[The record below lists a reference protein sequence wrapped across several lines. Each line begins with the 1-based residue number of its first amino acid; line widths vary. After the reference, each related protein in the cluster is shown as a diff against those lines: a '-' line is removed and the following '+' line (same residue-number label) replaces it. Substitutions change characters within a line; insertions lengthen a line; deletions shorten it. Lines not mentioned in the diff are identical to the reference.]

1 MIEDTTNEIEQQ
13 LVDLSTYLRLAIRKG
28 SASIIRSHLEPDHN
42 KHAVL
47 CKAAEYGHLN
57 IVKLLVEEF
66 DANIRAYGD
75 YVLEISMM
83 NDHADI
89 YGYFN
94 EIVGKEEQGNQ
105 VNPGDERTFDF
116 DEEDEVQELL
126 ELLDE
131 EEEEEEIQPEEKQ
144 QVDIDWKRALLD
156 AIQINR
162 HPLDDLADDSNELE
176 KSFATLEKIVEIY
189 PEDDG
194 LFYVQS
200 YMKIFEPLTPDMTTE
215 DAEGICGF
223 FKTRRDAP
231 QFVRSRLKRYL
242 QSIEHK
248 DNYPIM
254 EEKSKTLHSI
264 NLSRLQQ
271 FKSDHPEYY
280 KLAEEIIYS
289 HYERELNGETVLYL
303 ARDGKQPDNP
313 NNDMVTWYDEA
324 SLRRHHRNLERGP
337 HVPYIAKILR
347 APSQKP
353 KITIKDEAI
362 FDELQE
368 SFPNFK
374 EVIRFYKAQFRLLE
388 ETNKYR
394 VGPILL
400 LGLPGIGKSLFVK
413 RLAEALKT
421 NMTYVDISSATTGRL
436 LSGASSTWS
445 DAKQGKI
452 VEAML
457 DSSTVNPIVVLD
469 ELEKPVREDI
479 DPKAPLYQLLE
490 ENTAKVFSDEFIDHP
505 IDCSGV
511 IYIACANDLEGIPG
525 PLLTRFKIFDIPS
538 PTREERSSI
547 CNKIYQEATGNSTLF
562 NPHLSDDLTDR
573 LIGKSLREAK
583 HYINDAVANA
593 LLEYTK
599 DELKEMKLNG
609 DVIKVE
615 PRHMNLPV
623 SQENKKKFGF

>member
-1 MIEDTTNEIEQQ
+1 MLAERMLEIEKYTS
-13 LVDLSTYLRLAIRKG
+13 DLSPYLKLALVKG
-28 SASIIRSHLEPDHN
+28 SVTTIRTKLDPTHN
-42 KHAVL
+42 KQAIL
-47 CKAAEYGHLN
+47 CKAAELGHLD
-57 IVKLLVEEF
+57 IVKLLVEDF
-66 DANIRAYGD
+66 DTNIRAFGD

-94 EIVGKEEQGNQ
+94 EIVGEEAERKEA
-105 VNPGDERTFDF
+105 NPGDERTFDF
-116 DEEDEVQELL
+116 DE
-126 ELLDE
+126 DE
-131 EEEEEEIQPEEKQ
+131 EDLAGLFIDEEEEEIQPEEKKQ
-144 QVDIDWKRALLD
+144 ADIDWKQALLD
-156 AIQINR
+156 AIPINR
-162 HPLDDLADDSNELE
+162 HPLDDSADELHGLE
-176 KSFATLEKIVEIY
+176 KSFATLEKLVEIY

-194 LFYVQS
+194 LFYVQC

-215 DAEGICGF
+215 DAEEIFGF

-231 QFVRSRLKRYL
+231 QFVRARLHRYL
-242 QSIEHK
+242 KSIEHK

-254 EEKSKTLHSI
+254 EEKSKTLHAI

-271 FKSDHPEYY
+271 FNADDPEYY
-280 KLAEEIIYS
+280 KLAEEIIYE

-303 ARDGKQPDNP
+303 ARDGKQPENP
-313 NNDMVTWYDEA
+313 NNNMVTWYDEA
-324 SLRRHHRNLERGP
+324 SLRRHHRKLERGP
-337 HVPYIAKILR
+337 HIPYIGKILQ

-353 KITIKDEAI
+353 KITIKDEAV

-394 VGPILL
+394 VSPILL
-400 LGLPGIGKSLFVK
+400 LGSPGIGKSLFTK
-413 RLAEALKT
+413 KLAEALKT
-421 NMTYVDISSATTGRL
+421 SMTYVDISSATTGRL
-436 LSGASSTWS
+436 LSGTSSTWG

-490 ENTAKVFSDEFIDHP
+490 ENTAKVFFDEFIDHP

-525 PLLTRFKIFDIPS
+525 PLLTRFKVFDIPS
-538 PTREERSSI
+538 PTKEERSSI
-547 CNKIYQEATGNSTLF
+547 CKKIYKEATGSSALF
-562 NPHLSDDLTDR
+562 SSNLSEA
-573 LIGKSLREAK
+573 LIDILMDKSLREAK

-599 DELKEMKLNG
+599 QELQEMKFNG
-609 DVIKVE
+609 DVIEVQ
-615 PRHMNLPV
+615 PRHMNLPIAH
-623 SQENKKKFGF
+623 ENKKKFGF